1 MFAALTDSP
10 ASGLGAFCACAVR
23 CGRLQGFASPLRAL
37 APVLASGPVRS
48 PPRPFRLG
56 GGLGFPPV
64 PVARSLRAFRRS
76 RGGGGGGSRWSP
88 GFCGG
93 VLWLLCRVFRVSF
106 RWFPWRCVPLAAGL
120 RPGRVLLWGFRSAVP
135 AGRCPGLSRSC
146 GFLLSPLRRGSPFR
160 GVGACR
166 RVRVFVLFV
175 RSLVALRSRCR
186 SARACRRAVLAFG
199 ACWPLSRAASAAAR
213 ARCQRQRLP
222 LSLALAR
229 LPPRS
234 GRSVR
239 LCRSRGFVVPS
250 CSCLRPASA
259 AGLGSARAAACC
271 PRRTAVAAFAPLR
284 QPSRSLR
291 SSSASRLAA
300 ACPASRRAL

>member
-76 RGGGGGGSRWSP
+76 SGGGVGGSRWSP

-199 ACWPLSRAASAAAR
+199 ACWPLSRAASAAR
-213 ARCQRQRLP
+213 AGCALW
-222 LSLALAR
+222 LSGA
-229 LPPRS
+229 
-234 GRSVR
+234 
-239 LCRSRGFVVPS
+239 RGFVVPS

>member
-1 MFAALTDSP
+1 MKTI
-10 ASGLGAFCACAVR
+10 
-23 CGRLQGFASPLRAL
+23 
-37 APVLASGPVRS
+37 VLANQK
-48 PPRPFRLG
+48 
-56 GGLGFPPV
+56 
-64 PVARSLRAFRRS
+64 
-76 RGGGGGGSRWSP
+76 
-88 GFCGG
+88 GG
-93 VLWLLCRVFRVSF
+93 VGTVSYTHLDVYK
-106 RWFPWRCVPLAAGL
+106 RQ
-120 RPGRVLLWGFRSAVP
+120 LWGFRSAVP

-250 CSCLRPASA
+250 CSCQMCIRDRRCTGTYRRRSA
-259 AGLGSARAAACC
+259 
-271 PRRTAVAAFAPLR
+271 F
-284 QPSRSLR
+284 
-291 SSSASRLAA
+291 
-300 ACPASRRAL
+300 